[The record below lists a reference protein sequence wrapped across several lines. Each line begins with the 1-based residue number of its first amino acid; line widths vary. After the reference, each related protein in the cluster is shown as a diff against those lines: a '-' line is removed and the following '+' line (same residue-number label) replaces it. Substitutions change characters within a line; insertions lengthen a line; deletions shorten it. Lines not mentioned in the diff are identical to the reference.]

1 MYSRST
7 ERRGRTHLPPGY
19 DGSAFRHDTGERRMW
34 EYPTETKV
42 HSGMI
47 IEQGSMVEQVRSEQD
62 VVREQVPLAEHGSM
76 IEQVQSAQGSM
87 IEQARSAQVRS
98 EQARSTEPK
107 LSPVPVGERAAGT
120 FLTGMLDNLGREEW
134 LLLFVLLLLLA
145 DGSDAWEVI
154 LLLCVLLAVR

>member
-42 HSGMI
+42 HGVAMSEHGD
-47 IEQGSMVEQVRSEQD
+47 IEQVPMIEHGPMIEQVRSEQ
-62 VVREQVPLAEHGSM
+62 VPMIEQGSM
-76 IEQVQSAQGSM
+76 IEQVQS
-87 IEQARSAQVRS
+87 EQARSA
-98 EQARSTEPK
+98 EPK
-107 LSPVPVGERAAGT
+107 RSPVPVGERDAGT
-120 FLTGMLDNLGREEW
+120 FLSGMLDNLGREEW

>member
-42 HSGMI
+42 HSGT
-47 IEQGSMVEQVRSEQD
+47 
-62 VVREQVPLAEHGSM
+62 M
-76 IEQVQSAQGSM
+76 IEQGSM
-87 IEQARSAQVRS
+87 IEQARS
-98 EQARSTEPK
+98 EQAQSAEPK
-107 LSPVPVGERAAGT
+107 RSPVPVGERDAGT
-120 FLTGMLDNLGREEW
+120 FLSGMLDNLGREEW

>member
-42 HSGMI
+42 HSGT
-47 IEQGSMVEQVRSEQD
+47 
-62 VVREQVPLAEHGSM
+62 M
-76 IEQVQSAQGSM
+76 IEQGSM
-87 IEQARSAQVRS
+87 IEQARS
-98 EQARSTEPK
+98 EQARSGEAK
-107 LSPVPVGERAAGT
+107 LSPVPVGERDAGT